1 MAIIIDSVMFA
12 VFFFIT
18 NTLMFAVQF
27 ITAYIIGGTSHYF
40 TTLNVIISA
49 IVAFWLIKKTEKAK
63 GENDKVAAERIVEEC
78 AKIGRQVAE
87 RLIDGGF
94 IEDDGSEDHVV
105 LATAAVLAA
114 VFDGSYQIPSGM
126 YRDILRHGAIA
137 TNRTLDDDCGTQ
149 FLNCHDFIQHAN
161 RNSPGVEYVI
171 GSACVWLKMELEKL
185 KNRTTKDRVEYFLLH
200 VFDEIVEP
208 AIFSVKGWI
217 KNPHK

>member
-1 MAIIIDSVMFA
+1 MAIILNSVMFA
-12 VFFFIT
+12 VFFFAA
-18 NTLMFAVQF
+18 NTLIFAVQF

-40 TTLNVIISA
+40 TTLNAIISA
-49 IVAFWLIKKTEKAK
+49 IVAFWLIKKTGKIK
-63 GENDKVAAERIVEEC
+63 GENDKAAAERIVEEC
-78 AKIGRQVAE
+78 AKIGGRVAE

-126 YRDILRHGAIA
+126 YRDILRHGAFA
-137 TNRTLDDDCGTQ
+137 TDRTLGDDCGTQ
-149 FLNCHDFIQHAN
+149 FLNCHDFIQSAN
-161 RNSPGVEYVI
+161 INSPGIGCVI
-171 GSACVWLKMELEKL
+171 GSACVWLDIELKKL
-185 KNRTTKDRVEYFLLH
+185 KNRTTKDKAEYFLMP

-217 KNPHK
+217 KSPHR